1 MSQPDV
7 IKTQLR
13 LPTDLHQRLVDSTG
27 VTGRSMNA
35 EIVHRLERSFEAT
48 GHAPGVLGLR
58 AELTAQREINDATA
72 EMLAREVNRLDSMRD
87 QDGAGPYPG
96 QEAGTSV
103 HEALADTEQALV
115 VFRQLVDSA
124 TLLLSELAIAEAH
137 GRPVDVEAFTE
148 RARQAGV
155 L

>member
-1 MSQPDV
+1 MARTDPQVNIRIPTAL
-7 IKTQLR
+7 KER
-13 LPTDLHQRLVDSTG
+13 LEVVAGES
-27 VTGRSMNA
+27 GRSLTA
-35 EIVHRLERSFEAT
+35 EIVHRLEQSFEAAGRT
-48 GHAPGVLGLR
+48 PGVLGLR
-58 AELTAQREINDATA
+58 AELAAQREINEATA
-72 EMLAREVNRLDSMRD
+72 EMLARAVTRLDSMREE
-87 QDGAGPYPG
+87 DGPGPYPG

-103 HEALADTEQALV
+103 HEALADTQQALV

-137 GRPVDVEAFTE
+137 GRSVDVEAFAE

>member
-1 MSQPDV
+1 MNIPDAQF
-7 IKTQLR
+7 KLR
-13 LPTDLHQRLVDSTG
+13 LPATLKERLDESAERS
-27 VTGRSMNA
+27 GRSLSA
-35 EIVHRLERSFEAT
+35 EIVHRLERSFEDQ
-48 GHAPGVLGLR
+48 GRAPGVLGLR
-58 AELTAQREINDATA
+58 AELAAQREINEATA
-72 EMLAREVNRLDSMRD
+72 EMLARAVTRLDSMRD
-87 QDGAGPYPG
+87 EDGPGPYPG

-137 GRPVDVEAFTE
+137 GRPVDVEAFAE